1 MWKKYNQTLNT
12 LKDEEIQ
19 ITNDGS
25 VASSLVWK
33 AYNLTLIENSKNF
46 LHMITYNESNLEQD
60 LQKDMNETLQ
70 IFASNNFNRT
80 LIYNTFVMQFSEN
93 FNQNIDKSQQ
103 NFLNKNYKKL
113 VNNLM
118 RFKQRYIYI
127 SLEKKLIL

>member
-19 ITNDGS
+19 ITSDGS

-103 NFLNKNYKKL
+103 TFLNKNYKKL

-127 SLEKKLIL
+127 SLEKK